1 MKRFL
6 SVILAFTMIF
16 ANFCGTAFAVEAPN
30 PRASL
35 TLSDYSAEIYTGS
48 SRGAVYINYDVE
60 SSKHA
65 DTIGVESITFYR
77 SDGNRVATVS
87 GSTRNGLIIT
97 DTNIHAGDYDYTLT
111 SGVDYYAKVKVFA
124 KVGSEYDSRTITT
137 STITAP

>member
-1 MKRFL
+1 MKRFF
-6 SVILAFTMIF
+6 SSILMLTMIF
-16 ANFCGTAFAVEAPN
+16 TYCCGAVFAAEAPN
-30 PRASL
+30 PRASF
-35 TLSDYSAEIYTGS
+35 TLLGHSAELYIGD

-77 SDGNRVATVS
+77 SDGSRVATVS

-97 DTNIHAGDYDYTLT
+97 NTNIHAGDYDYTLT
-111 SGVDYYAKVKVFA
+111 SGVAYYAKVKVFA
-124 KVGSEYDSRTITT
+124 RAGSEYDSRTITT